1 MLFRTVRMVGPSLAT
16 FALAGLL
23 VFTIFFTEFDWQWIA
38 FLSGVLFAAVLSLIS
53 SAWKAQW
60 GMAQSAEQTAQVR
73 ERLAVE
79 AAMHR
84 QTSERLEREMGLHQQ
99 DRERLAKQDEAVRGE
114 SERANSAEATL
125 RALELQLPTGV
136 CICDSD
142 LRCRFHTRAFAARV
156 GRQPAKI
163 HGKSIFE
170 LIAPTSAETLRTA
183 LAEAKAG
190 RATQAELSMSASA
203 SDVRCVAE
211 LVPTRGGTG
220 KVESIVLVLRET
232 SAGSDAAARSIDAL
246 EGDEAAIGGP
256 RPGLRVTDESGAA
269 LYLRSLTEEL
279 TGWTDPQARIR
290 EAIDQDQF
298 DLYAQDIVALHAE
311 AQPQRMLE
319 VLIRMQHEDAHN
331 LPPGAF
337 FPAAEHY
344 GLMPDID
351 RWVVNKV
358 VAACAS
364 VDPERRA
371 QVPLLCINVARQT
384 IEDRGFAEFVA
395 RTTAKHGVPRNML
408 CFEVSDNDSIAATG
422 AVSDFAIRVR
432 QLGCRVSL
440 DGFGSAGVGF
450 AHVKSLRF
458 DFLKIDGRIILAVAR
473 DPVAAVKVNAIIR
486 VCRGIGV
493 GTVAEMVESDDVY
506 SKLATLGVD
515 YVQGF
520 GVARPRPLGALV

>member
-16 FALAGLL
+16 LALAGLL

-53 SAWKAQW
+53 SAWRAQW

-84 QTSERLEREMGLHQQ
+84 QTGERLEREQALHQQ
-99 DRERLAKQDEAVRGE
+99 DRERLAKEAEAARRE
-114 SERANSAEATL
+114 HERANSAEATL
-125 RALELQLPTGV
+125 RALELQLPTAA
-136 CICDSD
+136 CICDGD

-156 GRQPAKI
+156 GRQSAQI
-163 HGKSIFE
+163 NGRAVLE
-170 LIAPTSAETLRTA
+170 LFAPGSAHA
-183 LAEAKAG
+183 LHAALEEVRAG
-190 RATQAELSMSASA
+190 RATQAELSMPGSTAT
-203 SDVRCVAE
+203 CVAD
-211 LVPTRGGTG
+211 LLPRRGGTG
-220 KVESIVLVLRET
+220 KLESILFVLREAY
-232 SAGSDAAARSIDAL
+232 AGSDAAAGSINALDGDA
-246 EGDEAAIGGP
+246 AAVGGP
-256 RPGLRVTDESGAA
+256 RPGLLVTDESGTAV
-269 LYLRSLTEEL
+269 YLRSLTEEL

-290 EAIDQDQF
+290 EAIDQDRF
-298 DLYAQDIVALHAE
+298 ALHAQDIVAM
-311 AQPQRMLE
+311 QPGVQLQRMLE
-319 VLIRMQHEDAHN
+319 VLIRMQHEDEHN

-351 RWVVNKV
+351 RWVVEKV
-358 VAACAS
+358 VAACAA
-364 VDPERRA
+364 VDPQQRA

-384 IEDRGFAEFVA
+384 IEDRGFPQFVA
-395 RTTAKHGVPRNML
+395 RTTEIHGVSAAML
-408 CFEVSDNDSIAATG
+408 CFEVADNDAIAAIG

-473 DPVAAVKVNAIIR
+473 DPVAAVKVNAIVR

-493 GTVAEMVESDDVY
+493 STVAEMVESDDVLN
-506 SKLATLGVD
+506 KLATLGVD

-520 GVARPRPLGALV
+520 GVARPRPLGTLV